1 MTAESSPT
9 KSPRLLFRQR
19 QHLKL
24 GREFQRVYNLRSSAA
39 ADALIVY
46 AAPNGRNFSRLGLS
60 VGRKHG
66 NSVRRNRIK
75 RLLRESFR
83 LLPQAIPPGFD
94 FVFVPRRF
102 ADTSLADLLAA
113 VPRLAADAA
122 RRAAR
127 KTPPESGRQS
137 E

>member
-1 MTAESSPT
+1 MTAEGSIPAA
-9 KSPRLLFRQR
+9 PRLTFRQR

-24 GREFQRVYNLRSSAA
+24 GRQFQRVYNLRSSAA
-39 ADALIVY
+39 NDALLVY
-46 AAPNGRNFSRLGLS
+46 AAPNDLGFSRLGLS

-83 LLPQAIPPGFD
+83 LSPQAIPAGFD

-102 ADTSLADLLAA
+102 ADTTLADLLVA
-113 VPRLAADAA
+113 VPRLAADSA

-127 KTPPESGRQS
+127 KPPPAC
-137 E
+137 

>member
-1 MTAESSPT
+1 MTAPIHA
-9 KSPRLLFRQR
+9 SPRLTFRQR

-24 GREFQRVYNLRSSAA
+24 GRQFQLVYNLRSSAA
-39 ADALIVY
+39 NDALLVY
-46 AAPNGRNFSRLGLS
+46 AAPNGLTFSRLGLS

-66 NSVRRNRIK
+66 NAVRRNRIK

-83 LLPQAIPPGFD
+83 LSPQSIPAGFD

-102 ADTSLADLLAA
+102 ADTTLADLLVA
-113 VPRLAADAA
+113 VPRLAADSA

-127 KTPPESGRQS
+127 KPPPA
-137 E
+137 

>member
-1 MTAESSPT
+1 MTTIPPNQ
-9 KSPRLLFRQR
+9 KPPRLTFRQR

-24 GREFQRVYNLRSSAA
+24 GRQFQRVYNLRASAA
-39 ADALIVY
+39 TDVLIIY
-46 AAPNGRNFSRLGLS
+46 AAPNSLAFSRLGLS

-83 LLPQAIPPGFD
+83 LSPQSIPPGFD

-102 ADTSLADLLAA
+102 ADTTLADLLIL

-127 KTPPESGRQS
+127 KPPPV
-137 E
+137 